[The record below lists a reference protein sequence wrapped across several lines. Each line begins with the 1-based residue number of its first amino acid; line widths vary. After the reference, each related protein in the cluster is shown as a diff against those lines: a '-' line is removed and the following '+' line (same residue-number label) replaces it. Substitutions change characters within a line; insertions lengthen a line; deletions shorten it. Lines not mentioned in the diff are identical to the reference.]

1 MLLLHGAPQTSAVW
15 TRLAEILSTDRVVL
29 APDLKGLGAS
39 EHRPPYDLAT
49 LAAEQAALILH
60 ELEGLPGDG
69 RVDVVGHDWG
79 GVIALALAESR
90 GDLVRRLGVLAAP
103 YRRVSLLRAPHL
115 LALRLPVL
123 PEVAFRLAGDR
134 LAATAVRLAAGPG
147 VAASGFVRAP
157 LGGPGAADGLLAY
170 YRQGAPAGLA
180 DLVRGRLRVPARGTP
195 GPPHGFRP
203 DVAGAGAAGAGD
215 GGFRASPGPADAV
228 SGGAGAASGAADAD
242 AVCRVTRARGPWVPR
257 PGQLQVERA
266 LVCWGTADPV
276 LPLALGEGV
285 AEDLTAALPGGRV
298 RMVSVP
304 GAGHW
309 LVEEAPD
316 VVHPLLIDFL
326 RAP

>member
-15 TRLAEILSTDRVVL
+15 TRLAETLSTDRVVL

-79 GVIALALAESR
+79 GVIALALAETRS
-90 GDLVRRLGVLAAP
+90 DLVRRLGVLAAP
-103 YRRVSLLRAPHL
+103 YRRVSLARAPYL
-115 LALRLPVL
+115 LALRAPVL
-123 PEVAFRLAGDR
+123 PEVAFRLAGDQ
-134 LAATAVRLAAGPG
+134 LVATAMRLAAGPG
-147 VAASGFVRAP
+147 ADASGFVRAA
-157 LGGPGAADGLLAY
+157 LDGPGAADGLLAY
-170 YRQGAPAGLA
+170 YRQGTPAGLA
-180 DLVRGRLRVPARGTP
+180 GLVRGRVRVPARAG
-195 GPPHGFRP
+195 GPQL
-203 DVAGAGAAGAGD
+203 
-215 GGFRASPGPADAV
+215 
-228 SGGAGAASGAADAD
+228 
-242 AVCRVTRARGPWVPR
+242 PR
-257 PGQLQVERA
+257 EGRLLVDRA

-285 AEDLTAALPGGRV
+285 TEDLTATLPAGRV

-309 LVEEAPD
+309 LLEEAPD
-316 VVHPLLIDFL
+316 VVNPLLTDFL